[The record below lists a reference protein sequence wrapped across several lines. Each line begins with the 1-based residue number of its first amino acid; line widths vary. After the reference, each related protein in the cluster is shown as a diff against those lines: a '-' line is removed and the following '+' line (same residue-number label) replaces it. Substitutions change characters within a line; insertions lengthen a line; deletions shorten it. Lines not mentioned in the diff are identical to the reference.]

1 VPDRREI
8 LQTHAESA
16 INATVARMFAS
27 AAVVV
32 VIAMAVSLTPAAAG
46 AGGGGHGGGGSGAGN
61 SSYPH
66 RFAPPSPGKVSG
78 TSKPINCK
86 AGGAGCLKQK

>member
-1 VPDRREI
+1 MK
-8 LQTHAESA
+8 
-16 INATVARMFAS
+16 ATIAKIFAS
-27 AAVVV
+27 AAPLVVI
-32 VIAMAVSLTPAAAG
+32 IAMAVSLTPAAAG
-46 AGGGGHGGGGSGAGN
+46 GGGRGGRGSGAGN